1 MLQKRLKFK
10 CEGYMQEKL
19 ITFPC
24 QFPIKIIGPAN
35 DTFEGVVIYILNNHV
50 PDLGEGA
57 ITSKL
62 SKSGKY
68 LSITA
73 TINAKSQEQLDALY
87 RALSSDPH
95 ILMVL

>member
-1 MLQKRLKFK
+1 LNVTTA
-10 CEGYMQEKL
+10 Y
-19 ITFPC
+19 PC
-24 QFPIKIIGPAN
+24 QFTIKIIGHAT
-35 DTFEGVVIYILNNHV
+35 DTFEGIVIHILNQHV

-62 SKSGKY
+62 SKEAKY